1 MTDDTNSLGFSD
13 QQRRALAR
21 ALDEIIPPSEG
32 GRLPGAGEVDVVS
45 YVERA
50 LRSTPELR
58 AMIVEGLTALEAL
71 AQGRHDC
78 AFAALSR
85 ETQSEVL
92 HALAYS
98 EHAFPPVLM
107 LHAYAGY
114 YQDGRILQALG
125 LEPRPPHPQGYTM
138 GPNDLTLL
146 DPVRQRPKRY
156 RDC

>member
-1 MTDDTNSLGFSD
+1 MTDDNDSPAFSAD
-13 QQRRALAR
+13 QRRALAR
-21 ALDEIIPPSEG
+21 VLDEIIPPSG
-32 GRLPGAGEVDVVS
+32 GRLPGAGELGVVT
-45 YVERA
+45 YVEQA
-50 LRSTPELR
+50 LRTTPALR
-58 AMIVEGLTALEAL
+58 DMIVEGLTALEDL
-71 AQGRHDC
+71 ATHRHDC
-78 AFAALSR
+78 AFAALST

-114 YQDGRILQALG
+114 YQDGRVLQALG

-138 GPNDLTLL
+138 EPNDLSLL